1 MKIQARF
8 AILAAALLLLASC
21 GGGGG
26 GTSGGGGG
34 GGGGGLAGDVITLGA
49 AAPAAGDYIEMI
61 DGRAGAIDPYSLRP
75 GSQVKLV
82 VARYSSTGARTTLAA
97 TGWVQTGA
105 TAAQVALASNGNLDA
120 LAVTPR
126 PFTVS
131 CTVGGSTFTQKMKVS
146 NDAATI
152 RGYVRA
158 EGTLA
163 GLKYQAV
170 EAVNSS
176 GQIIAGAMTGDGG
189 FFTMR
194 IPTGVAGISLD
205 KDKVNTTLYYR
216 QLRYNS
222 RDYATD
228 ATACAIKLTGVGTG
242 TYNLPHSILL
252 LRKGT
257 GPPPPPPNCF

>member
-26 GTSGGGGG
+26 GTSSSGGGGG
-34 GGGGGLAGDVITLGA
+34 GSLAGDVITLGA
-49 AAPAAGDYIEMI
+49 AAPPAGDYIEMI

-75 GSQVKLV
+75 GSKVKLV
-82 VARYSSTGARTTLAA
+82 VARYSTAGARTTVAA
-97 TGWVQTGA
+97 SGWVQTGA
-105 TAAQVALASNGNLDA
+105 TTAQVALATNGNLDA

-131 CTVGGSTFTQKMKVS
+131 CTVGGSTFSQKMKVS
-146 NDAATI
+146 NDVATI

-158 EGTLA
+158 EETLA
-163 GLKYQAV
+163 GLKYQGV

-176 GQIIAGAMTGDGG
+176 GQVVAGAMTGDGG

-205 KDKVNTTLYYR
+205 KEKVNTTLFYR
-216 QLRYNS
+216 QIRYNN
-222 RDYATD
+222 RDYSAD
-228 ATACAIKLTGVGTG
+228 ASACPIKLSGLTTGVN
-242 TYNLPHSILL
+242 NLPFSIILL
-252 LRKGT
+252 KKTT